1 MGVVP
6 LWDNVWHRRGGKMAQ
21 VNLDNALE
29 SGRDAVRR
37 HAWREA
43 FDFLTAADKAGG
55 LNAADLEG
63 LAEAAWWNGQVD
75 RCISARERAFAL
87 RLEAGE
93 PRRAALVA
101 LDLAKDN
108 TFRPAIGA
116 AWFSQAQRLLQDE
129 PVGIEHGY
137 LGRREWV
144 KAHNAGNYQRALE
157 IAQQTHEIGTRFG
170 NRDLMALAL
179 HDQGLTLV
187 AQGEFGEG
195 MALLDQATVAALS
208 GEVRP
213 LTTGT
218 IYCNTISTCEEIADY
233 KRASDWTDAAR
244 RWCERQTIRG
254 FPGMCR
260 VHRASVIR
268 LTGAWQE
275 AEREARDAY
284 DEVRDFRQ
292 DYAAEALYQIGEI
305 RLNRGDLVEAG
316 IAFRQAHDL
325 GRQENPGLALLHL
338 AEGDV
343 GAAAAAIKRGLA
355 AETQPAPRARLL
367 PAQVMI
373 ALAAGDRDTASAAA
387 AELGS
392 ISATYTTPAM
402 RAHAHYARAAVALAE
417 GDPDSAVRDFC
428 EALALWRQVEAPYEE
443 ALTRAALGSA
453 YQKGGDPEGAVL
465 ELRAAHATFAR
476 LGAVLD
482 ERHVAQLLADV
493 GQLPSQPV
501 AGDPATRTFMFTD
514 IVKSTALVE
523 AMGDE
528 AWNEVLRWHDE
539 TLRGLIARHAG
550 EEISHSGDGVFASFV
565 QPERA
570 IECAVQ
576 VQRTLADHR
585 RTHGFAPQVRIGVHQ
600 ASATRVGLD
609 YRGKGVHEAAR
620 IAAEARGGEV
630 LASWHT
636 AQPCKFALSEP
647 REVSL
652 KGIAEP
658 VQVVSISWR

>member
-1 MGVVP
+1 
-6 LWDNVWHRRGGKMAQ
+6 MAQ
-21 VNLDNALE
+21 VNLDKALE
-29 SGRDAVRR
+29 AGREAIGR

-43 FDFLTAADKAGG
+43 FELLTAADQAGG
-55 LNAADLEG
+55 LQAADLEG
-63 LAEAAWWNGQVD
+63 LAEAAWWNGRAD
-75 RCISARERAFAL
+75 LCISARERAFAL

-108 TFRPAIGA
+108 ASRPAVGA
-116 AWFSQAQRLLQDE
+116 AWFNRAQRLLQDE
-129 PVGIEHGY
+129 PVGIEHGH
-137 LGRREWV
+137 LARREWV
-144 KAHNAGNYQRALE
+144 KAHNTGDYQRALE
-157 IAQQTHEIGTRFG
+157 LAQKTLDIGTRFG
-170 NRDLMALAL
+170 NRDLVALSFQ
-179 HDQGLTLV
+179 DQGLTLV
-187 AQGEFGEG
+187 AKGQYIEG

-208 GEVRP
+208 GELRP
-213 LTTGT
+213 LTTGI
-218 IYCNTISTCEEIADY
+218 IYCNTISACEEMADY

-260 VHRASVIR
+260 VHRAGVIR
-268 LTGAWQE
+268 LSGAWQE
-275 AEREARDAY
+275 AEQEARDAY
-284 DEVRDFRQ
+284 DEVRDFRN

-305 RLNRGDLVEAG
+305 RLNRGDFAEAG
-316 IAFRQAHDL
+316 DAFRQAHDL
-325 GRQENPGLALLHL
+325 GRDPNPGLALLRL

-343 GAAAAAIKRGLA
+343 GAAAAAIKRSVA
-355 AETQPAPRARLL
+355 AETQPVPRSRLL
-367 PAQVMI
+367 PAQVTI
-373 ALAAGDRDTASAAA
+373 ALAAGDRVTASAAA

-392 ISATYTTPAM
+392 ISATYTIPALQ
-402 RAHAHYARAAVALAE
+402 AHAHYARAAVALAE
-417 GDPDSAVRDFC
+417 GDPESAVRDFC
-428 EALALWRQVEAPYEE
+428 EALALWREVGAPYEE

-453 YQKGGDPEGAVL
+453 YQAGGDPEGAVL

-476 LGAVLD
+476 LGAVID
-482 ERHVAQLLADV
+482 ERRVGQVLADA
-493 GQLPSQPV
+493 GEKPSPLV
-501 AGDPATRTFMFTD
+501 ASDPATRTFMFTD

-528 AWNEVLRWHDE
+528 AWNEVLRWHDQ

-550 EEISHSGDGVFASFV
+550 EEISHGGDSVFASFA

-576 VQRTLADHR
+576 IQRTLADHR
-585 RTHGFAPQVRIGVHQ
+585 RTHGFAPQVRIGIHQ
-600 ASATRVGLD
+600 AAATRVGLD

-620 IAAEARGGEV
+620 IAAEAQGGEV

-636 AQPCKFALSEP
+636 VQPCKFALSEP

-652 KGIAEP
+652 KGIAQP
-658 VQVVSISWR
+658 VQVVSVSWR